1 MKNNIFKILVLAVFS
16 TSPLFCYA
24 NNTIMIKGNIV
35 EDTCSTK
42 SNEIECNEVNNLNIK
57 LDSEYLNKDSLY
69 KLAQHTAKMDTSIE
83 SLGSNRKII
92 LINYH

>member
-1 MKNNIFKILVLAVFS
+1 MLN
-16 TSPLFCYA
+16 
-24 NNTIMIKGNIV
+24 
-35 EDTCSTK
+35 K

-69 KLAQHTAKMDTSIE
+69 KLAQHTEKMDTSIE

-92 LINYH
+92 LINLCTRQISQNPYPIRVLPS

>member
-1 MKNNIFKILVLAVFS
+1 MN
-16 TSPLFCYA
+16 SP
-24 NNTIMIKGNIV
+24 
-35 EDTCSTK
+35 

-69 KLAQHTAKMDTSIE
+69 KLAQHTEKMDTSIE

-92 LINYH
+92 LINGFVAQRFEMQSAPN

>member
-1 MKNNIFKILVLAVFS
+1 MTGMVGAGMGGCFIQYFA
-16 TSPLFCYA
+16 
-24 NNTIMIKGNIV
+24 IMIKGNIV

-42 SNEIECNEVNNLNIK
+42 SNEIECNAVNNLNIK

-69 KLAQHTAKMDTSIE
+69 KLAQHTEKMDTSIE

>member
-1 MKNNIFKILVLAVFS
+1 
-16 TSPLFCYA
+16 
-24 NNTIMIKGNIV
+24 IMIKGNIV

-42 SNEIECNEVNNLNIK
+42 SNEIECNAVNNLNIK

-69 KLAQHTAKMDTSIE
+69 KLAQHTEKMDTSIE

>member
-1 MKNNIFKILVLAVFS
+1 DMSRGLGDVYKRQ
-16 TSPLFCYA
+16 
-24 NNTIMIKGNIV
+24 
-35 EDTCSTK
+35 
-42 SNEIECNEVNNLNIK
+42 ECNEVNNLNIK

-69 KLAQHTAKMDTSIE
+69 KLAQHTEKMDTSIE

>member
-1 MKNNIFKILVLAVFS
+1 MAVFS

-42 SNEIECNEVNNLNIK
+42 SNEIECNAVNNLNIK

-69 KLAQHTAKMDTSIE
+69 KLAQHAEKMDTSIE